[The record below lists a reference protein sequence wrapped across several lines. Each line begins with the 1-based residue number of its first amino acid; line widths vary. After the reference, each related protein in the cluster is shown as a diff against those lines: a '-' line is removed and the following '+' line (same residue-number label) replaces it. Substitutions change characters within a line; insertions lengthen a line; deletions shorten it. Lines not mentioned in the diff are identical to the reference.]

1 MNVIE
6 VRDASKTDR
15 PLSEGST
22 VRLAQGALVK
32 AIYQTVSLRQQVNKG
47 VVSSS

>member
-1 MNVIE
+1 MNVTK

-22 VRLAQGALVK
+22 VREDELVDVTPDP
-32 AIYQTVSLRQQVNKG
+32 IRLRNKVLG
-47 VVSSS
+47 PGLRK